1 MTGRTQLFRR
11 RSWGIAAAAV
21 ALLSGCSVGGQ
32 AAPVPLA
39 GGRLPTAVRVP
50 GPIGTGP
57 GRIGPVFFLQG
68 DHLAAQLA
76 WLPSRDPVDQA
87 LADLV
92 AGPAPTGTRAE
103 LRSALPGS
111 VDRLA
116 STLTDGVAVV
126 DLPTTLD
133 RLGAHNEILA
143 VAQIVFTIT
152 AEPGITG
159 VRLTSGGSPME
170 IPTGSGRL
178 VTRAVTRQDY
188 PRLAP

>member
-1 MTGRTQLFRR
+1 MTGRTRPGRR
-11 RSWGIAAAAV
+11 RSWGIAAATV

-32 AAPVPLA
+32 ATPVPLA

-92 AGPAPTGTRAE
+92 AGPAPTGASAE

-111 VDRLA
+111 VDRLG

-159 VRLTSGGSPME
+159 VRLTSDGAPME

-188 PRLAP
+188 PGLAP